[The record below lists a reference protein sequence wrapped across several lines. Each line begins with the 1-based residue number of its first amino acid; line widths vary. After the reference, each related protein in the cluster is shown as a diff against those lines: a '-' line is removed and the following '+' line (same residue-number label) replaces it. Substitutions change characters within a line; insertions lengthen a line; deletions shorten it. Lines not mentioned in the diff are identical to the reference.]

1 MSHWRGVID
10 LTLVTLLGIGTIA
23 SSNRLVADAFAC
35 AMRMSDGKRL
45 EEAIAVVEETKA
57 PTTPTVVQAAEVVT
71 PPAPLVEP
79 AAPPAPPTPPAAPT
93 T

>member
-1 MSHWRGVID
+1 MIRA
-10 LTLVTLLGIGTIA
+10 LLVFSLSALL
-23 SSNRLVADAFAC
+23 SADAFAC

-79 AAPPAPPTPPAAPT
+79 AAPPAPPTPPAAAAPT